1 MKSNVKTIKNRRI
14 PEKNTAAKEN
24 ANNSALFSS
33 GVKAADS
40 DEKKKKSLVIKACL
54 IGAFTGTLNGL
65 LGGGGGTIVVPF
77 LLNEFR
83 LEVKEAHATAI
94 FIMLPISVVSAIFYS
109 VFGANWNVSGVTV
122 SLGVTAGGL
131 IGAFLIGKINPKLLA
146 VIFSLILLVT
156 GVRNLF

>member
-1 MKSNVKTIKNRRI
+1 MKSNVKTVKNRKI
-14 PEKNTAAKEN
+14 SEKNTPVKEN
-24 ANNSALFSS
+24 VNDSALFLS

-40 DEKKKKSLVIKACL
+40 DEKKKKSLIIKACL

-77 LLNEFR
+77 LLNAFG

-109 VFGANWNVSGVTV
+109 LFGAKLPVSGVTV

-131 IGAFLIGKINPKLLA
+131 IGAFLIGKMNPKLLA
-146 VIFSLILLVT
+146 VVFSIVLLVT

>member
-1 MKSNVKTIKNRRI
+1 M
-14 PEKNTAAKEN
+14 
-24 ANNSALFSS
+24 
-33 GVKAADS
+33 
-40 DEKKKKSLVIKACL
+40 
-54 IGAFTGTLNGL
+54 
-65 LGGGGGTIVVPF
+65 VPF
-77 LLNEFR
+77 LLNAFR

-156 GVRNLF
+156 GIRNLF